1 MMFYSVSKD
10 LERRSIDAQDDD
22 HKAGVVSSSFY
33 PKASPPKAI
42 HISKKLAIRQTKKD
56 FSEFSFS
63 TRYRLC
69 INEPYCCKSNNSY
82 FSSFLPLKQQRI
94 IAKIL
99 RCIPKKKASLFLLLS
114 SLILNKKPTQK
125 FSKRKRVAFQK
136 LLLAIKIRKRKK
148 IFCQFLSAKV
158 YN

>member
-1 MMFYSVSKD
+1 MMTIKQVLCLHLFT
-10 LERRSIDAQDDD
+10 
-22 HKAGVVSSSFY
+22 
-33 PKASPPKAI
+33 PKPLPPKAI

-99 RCIPKKKASLFLLLS
+99 RCIPKKASLFLLLS
-114 SLILNKKPTQK
+114 SLILNKKPT
-125 FSKRKRVAFQK
+125 
-136 LLLAIKIRKRKK
+136 
-148 IFCQFLSAKV
+148 
-158 YN
+158 